1 MNTSNF
7 RMREICLVEI
17 STNGAYSAVYV
28 ELIGALSTALN
39 QLGVKVHFA
48 LDRIRPDMPC
58 LVFAWYRQFIDE
70 QRPVS
75 KLPSN
80 CVIVNLAPLSG
91 VEKAPWL
98 ARYIKC
104 LCDTPVLD
112 YSHYNVDIL
121 TQIGNK
127 QTSLF
132 RFGYLPLSAFRF
144 PEKSSHYVF
153 YGKVNEH
160 RLPTLKYLREDLKM
174 PLRILN
180 NSWGH
185 ERDIRI
191 ATAKATIN
199 IGKFDASVLEVYRIW
214 HSLCLG
220 TPVIS
225 ERGGDEKLVQD
236 WQQYVQFVDG
246 KEDWMKIEVDQT
258 APARYAQQTSFI
270 TETQQLLDWLIQL
283 K

>member
-1 MNTSNF
+1 
-7 RMREICLVEI
+7 MREICLVEI

-28 ELIGALSTALN
+28 ELIGALSTALS
-39 QLGVKVHFA
+39 QLGVQVHFE
-48 LDRIRPDMPC
+48 LDRIRHDMPC

-70 QRPVS
+70 QRPLQ

-98 ARYIKC
+98 ERYIKC
-104 LCDTPVLD
+104 LKDTPVLD
-112 YSHYNVDIL
+112 YSHNNVEIL
-121 TQIGNK
+121 TRIGNT
-127 QTSLF
+127 QNSLF
-132 RFGYLPLSAFRF
+132 KFGYLPLSAFQF
-144 PEKSSHYVF
+144 PSKNLHYVF

-160 RLPTLKYLREDLKM
+160 RIPTLKYLREELKM
-174 PLRILN
+174 PLRILHN
-180 NSWGH
+180 CWGH
-185 ERDIRI
+185 ERDLRI

-236 WQQYVQFVDG
+236 WQQYVQFVES
-246 KEDWMKIEVDQT
+246 KNDWMKIEVDHT
-258 APARYAQQTSFI
+258 APGRYAAQTSFL
-270 TETQQLLDWLIQL
+270 TETECLLAWLDQL
-283 K
+283 KLCR